1 MITYEVNAAPTK
13 QELTELYDSVGW
25 SIYTKDPVKLEDAV
39 SASLY
44 LVTAHDGNK
53 LVGLARVVGDGF
65 TIIYLQ
71 DILVAPDYQR
81 RGLGRELFS
90 RVFEPYENV
99 RQKVLMTDDDP
110 AQLSFYKSMG
120 FKQTGELDSPLNVF
134 VKFD

>member
-1 MITYEVNAAPTK
+1 MITYEVNVAPTK
-13 QELTELYDSVGW
+13 LGLNELYDSVGW
-25 SIYTKDPVKLEDAV
+25 STYTKDPIKLADAV
-39 SASLY
+39 NASLY
-44 LVTAHDGNK
+44 VVTAHDENK
-53 LVGLARVVGDGF
+53 LVGLARVVGDGL

-81 RGLGRELFS
+81 RGIGHELFA

-99 RQKVLMTDDDP
+99 RQKVLMTDNDP

-120 FKQTGELDSPLNVF
+120 FKQTGELDFPLNTF